1 MATASRSIIVVAVV
15 QAVITGGGGGGG
27 GGGSTYVPIVNSQA
41 GTTGTLAPTLIPGF
55 TTTNTGTLNSVSVL
69 TQSGTTLSLPPVMS
83 SRLKRKILRALLTN
97 RALERNRSESSE
109 LSTISIDMASAPVL
123 NMRLLEVADIRVN
136 IRLAPASDAK
146 IIGELKK

>member
-83 SRLKRKILRALLTN
+83 SRLKRKIDRK
-97 RALERNRSESSE
+97 S
-109 LSTISIDMASAPVL
+109 V
-123 NMRLLEVADIRVN
+123 V
-136 IRLAPASDAK
+136 
-146 IIGELKK
+146 